1 MKPSSKTA
9 GPPPAAQGWIHAS
22 ERSNVFTLRL
32 MCNLAVWLGRR
43 LARCLLHPITLY
55 FVLLAP
61 TPRRHAR
68 RFLARVLGR
77 PAGWV
82 DVYRHFHTFA
92 TTVLDRVY
100 LLRGQMDVFDLQI
113 TAQASLDAV
122 LAEGRGAFLVGA
134 HIGSFEV
141 LSAVGRE
148 LPGMQVAMVMYP
160 DNARKINK
168 ALQALVPDQPLQII
182 ALGRP
187 GSTLAIRDWLDKGGL
202 AGILADRMLPTE
214 SARGSSGVVEL
225 PFLGH
230 TARFTDGPFRL
241 AALLRRRVVF
251 MVGLYQGEHDG
262 RGRYDV
268 RFDILADFSER
279 EADPVRQEARIR
291 EALTTY
297 VARLEGLCRESPTNW
312 FNYFDFWHEENPA

>member
-77 PAGWV
+77 PAGWM

-141 LSAVGRE
+141 QFCVVVWYIFNSPYHA
-148 LPGMQVAMVMYP
+148 
-160 DNARKINK
+160 
-168 ALQALVPDQPLQII
+168 I
-182 ALGRP
+182 AHTIGQNRLLDLAP
-187 GSTLAIRDWLDKGGL
+187 ITLA
-202 AGILADRMLPTE
+202 P
-214 SARGSSGVVEL
+214 
-225 PFLGH
+225 
-230 TARFTDGPFRL
+230 
-241 AALLRRRVVF
+241 LRPA
-251 MVGLYQGEHDG
+251 HD
-262 RGRYDV
+262 Y
-268 RFDILADFSER
+268 
-279 EADPVRQEARIR
+279 
-291 EALTTY
+291 
-297 VARLEGLCRESPTNW
+297 
-312 FNYFDFWHEENPA
+312 